1 MSADNA
7 ERIIMVDVA
16 AQVPAKPTLLDHLKK
31 LNFEGMLDAIKG
43 YPFDWVEI
51 GSCMGIGVLAGFLFR
66 KYFRTF
72 LMTLLLGVLII
83 AVLDRLTLLHIDW
96 DHVQN
101 MIGIQP
107 TQEAFQNLFQAA
119 YAWIKLNIQAVSS
132 FTVGF
137 LVGYKIG

>member
-1 MSADNA
+1 M
-7 ERIIMVDVA
+7 IMVDVA
-16 AQVPAKPTLLDHLKK
+16 SIPPKPTLLDQVKN
-31 LNFEGMLDAIKG
+31 LNFEGALETLKS

-51 GSCMGIGVLAGFLFR
+51 GSCAGIGLLSGFLFR

-72 LMTLLLGVLII
+72 LMTLLFGVLII
-83 AVLDRLTLLHIDW
+83 AVLDRLTLVHIDW

-107 TQEAFQNLFQAA
+107 TQEAFQNLFQAG
-119 YAWIKLNIQAVSS
+119 YAWVRINVQAVSS

-137 LVGYKIG
+137 IVGYKIG

>member
-1 MSADNA
+1 
-7 ERIIMVDVA
+7 MVDVA
-16 AQVPAKPTLLDHLKK
+16 SIPPKPTLLDQVKN
-31 LNFEGMLDAIKG
+31 LNFEGALETLKS

-51 GSCMGIGVLAGFLFR
+51 GSCAGIGLLSGFLFR

-72 LMTLLLGVLII
+72 LMTLLFGVLII
-83 AVLDRLTLLHIDW
+83 AVLDRLTLVHIDW

-107 TQEAFQNLFQAA
+107 TQEAFQNLFQAG
-119 YAWIKLNIQAVSS
+119 YAWVRINVQAVSS

-137 LVGYKIG
+137 IVGYKIG